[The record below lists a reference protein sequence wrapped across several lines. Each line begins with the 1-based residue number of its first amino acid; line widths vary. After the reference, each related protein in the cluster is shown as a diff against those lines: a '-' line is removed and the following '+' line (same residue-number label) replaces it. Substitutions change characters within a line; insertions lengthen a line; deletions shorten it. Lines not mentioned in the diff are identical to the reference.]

1 MRLKKF
7 LIFSFIIINFVS
19 FNQSY
24 SMEPD
29 VFVQST
35 VNRASK
41 LLSENLSKE
50 KKIEELN
57 NIVKEIDAID
67 TGVGTIMYD
76 AFGIALNTMKV
87 VAEHGGSLKEVDVSE
102 QLIAVSNAMGINVRD
117 LIEQIL
123 TNDYS
128 DQQQDI
134 MAKAADEA
142 TLDFITNDE
151 EVDDYEKF
159 IDENKVKE
167 NLDFLKGE
175 L

>member
-1 MRLKKF
+1 M
-7 LIFSFIIINFVS
+7 
-19 FNQSY
+19 
-24 SMEPD
+24 
-29 VFVQST
+29 
-35 VNRASK
+35 
-41 LLSENLSKE
+41 SELV

-67 TGVGTIMYD
+67 SGVGTIMLD

-142 TLDFITNDE
+142 TLDFITSDE

-167 NLDFLKGE
+167 NLDFLKSE

>member
-1 MRLKKF
+1 M
-7 LIFSFIIINFVS
+7 
-19 FNQSY
+19 
-24 SMEPD
+24 
-29 VFVQST
+29 
-35 VNRASK
+35 
-41 LLSENLSKE
+41 SELV

-67 TGVGTIMYD
+67 SGVGTIMLD

-142 TLDFITNDE
+142 TLDFITSDE
-151 EVDDYEKF
+151 DVDDYEKF

>member
-1 MRLKKF
+1 M
-7 LIFSFIIINFVS
+7 
-19 FNQSY
+19 
-24 SMEPD
+24 
-29 VFVQST
+29 
-35 VNRASK
+35 
-41 LLSENLSKE
+41 SELV

-67 TGVGTIMYD
+67 SGVGTIMLD

-123 TNDYS
+123 TSDYS

-142 TLDFITNDE
+142 TLDFITSDE
-151 EVDDYEKF
+151 DVDDYEKF